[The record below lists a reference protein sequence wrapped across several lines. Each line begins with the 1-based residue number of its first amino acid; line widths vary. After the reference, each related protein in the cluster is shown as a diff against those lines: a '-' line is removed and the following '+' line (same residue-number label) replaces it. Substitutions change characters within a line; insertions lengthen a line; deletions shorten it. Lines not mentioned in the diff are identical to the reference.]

1 MASFHGRWL
10 RRLPPHRVR
19 RYRSRSE
26 RQETARGRRHRY
38 LRIALAALALAT
50 APLAQ
55 AHPAAGGAGFIASD
69 IAGANGNGS
78 LTR

>member
-1 MASFHGRWL
+1 
-10 RRLPPHRVR
+10 VR

-26 RQETARGRRHRY
+26 RQETARTRRHRY
-38 LRIALAALALAT
+38 LRIALAALALAA

-55 AHPAAGGAGFIASD
+55 AHPATRGAGFVASD

-78 LTR
+78 SMR